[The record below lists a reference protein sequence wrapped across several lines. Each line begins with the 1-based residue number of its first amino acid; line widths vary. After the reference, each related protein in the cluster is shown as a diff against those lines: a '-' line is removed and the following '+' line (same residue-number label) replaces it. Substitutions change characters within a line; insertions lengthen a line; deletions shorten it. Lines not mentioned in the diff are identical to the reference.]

1 VESSKFHVFVSLVLL
16 IAVFVGYWVCFYST
30 RRYKTSRDPLE
41 HERRC
46 LRFYYRVR
54 KLNES
59 YNSIPRFHGDNIKW
73 IRYFRFQRNAK
84 EYLKE
89 FDHAVEKLKE
99 EFSDV
104 IIDDN
109 DWTRFAFSQ
118 FNNRRTMLLAD
129 VLLEELEPEILAKS
143 TDAKSKR

>member
-1 VESSKFHVFVSLVLL
+1 M
-16 IAVFVGYWVCFYST
+16 
-30 RRYKTSRDPLE
+30 
-41 HERRC
+41 
-46 LRFYYRVR
+46 
-54 KLNES
+54 
-59 YNSIPRFHGDNIKW
+59 KW

-118 FNNRRTMLLAD
+118 FNNRRTMLVAD